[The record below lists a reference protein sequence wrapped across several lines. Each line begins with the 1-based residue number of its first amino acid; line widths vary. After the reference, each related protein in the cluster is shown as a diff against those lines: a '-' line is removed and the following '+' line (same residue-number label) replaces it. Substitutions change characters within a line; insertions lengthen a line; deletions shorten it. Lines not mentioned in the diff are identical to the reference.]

1 MGVEAGIL
9 SALRMETLL
18 TLPAAALP
26 FCWATKESAAL
37 VLLIVADCGLAGL
50 PCAAEA
56 APEATLGVGRS
67 LRARPECFRESLA
80 LGGACEPLS
89 RLAQGGGYIQ
99 GAVRAETARASA
111 ERVDTQVGMRR
122 KRRSGSRARV
132 R

>member
-1 MGVEAGIL
+1 MVNMERGAASPPKAGFINRFHL
-9 SALRMETLL
+9 NGT
-18 TLPAAALP
+18 
-26 FCWATKESAAL
+26 
-37 VLLIVADCGLAGL
+37 
-50 PCAAEA
+50 
-56 APEATLGVGRS
+56 PEGTLGVGRS

-80 LGGACEPLS
+80 LGGACEPVS